1 MSGVYIHVPFC
12 KKKCNYCAFYSTTIL
27 ENVDI
32 FVESLCREICLRKD
46 YIHDDVETIYFG
58 GGTPSLLQY
67 KHLKRILKTVKD
79 NFDVIAEPEVTIECN
94 PRDLNKEKVEEL
106 LQLGFNRLS
115 IGIQSFVNKNLDLL
129 GRDHDLEHIYSAVEA
144 VKDSNIVNFNLDII
158 YGLPDQSE
166 EDLIYDLQELVKI
179 KPQHIS
185 AYSLSIE
192 KNTPLFMSVE
202 SGALSSLSDDIT
214 AEYYLRVNE
223 FLEQSGYEHY
233 EVSNYCLHGCESKH
247 NSIYWDVTRTYV
259 GFGPAAHS
267 YDLASRQWNVA
278 SVDDYVASIRAGYV
292 PATVEWLNEEQRLY
306 EYVLTSLRTKRGCDV
321 NILERKFDF
330 NIKPSIID
338 FLLKR
343 DLVYVNDKSINLTA
357 KGFLYLD
364 NIVKQ
369 IVL

>member
-1 MSGVYIHVPFC
+1 
-12 KKKCNYCAFYSTTIL
+12 
-27 ENVDI
+27 
-32 FVESLCREICLRKD
+32 
-46 YIHDDVETIYFG
+46 
-58 GGTPSLLQY
+58 
-67 KHLKRILKTVKD
+67 
-79 NFDVIAEPEVTIECN
+79 
-94 PRDLNKEKVEEL
+94 
-106 LQLGFNRLS
+106 
-115 IGIQSFVNKNLDLL
+115 
-129 GRDHDLEHIYSAVEA
+129 
-144 VKDSNIVNFNLDII
+144 
-158 YGLPDQSE
+158 
-166 EDLIYDLQELVKI
+166 
-179 KPQHIS
+179 
-185 AYSLSIE
+185 
-192 KNTPLFMSVE
+192 MSVE

-233 EVSNYCLHGCESKH
+233 EVSNYCLHGCDSKH

-267 YDLASRQWNVA
+267 YDLTSRQWNVA
-278 SVDDYVASIRAGYV
+278 SVDDYIASIRAGYG